1 MKISQNSFL
10 TLGHICAKH
19 KDRIAEVQRKDD
31 IYSIPCN
38 DCNREYIGQTKRQ
51 RLFFPPRRKT
61 LGKSSRVWATCGFI
75 HTILEEYLQ
84 WIYNNNVYIYIYIV
98 TIELEFYLK

>member
-38 DCNREYIGQTKRQ
+38 DCNEDYIGQAKR
-51 RLFFPPRRKT
+51 
-61 LGKSSRVWATCGFI
+61 SV
-75 HTILEEYLQ
+75 
-84 WIYNNNVYIYIYIV
+84 
-98 TIELEFYLK
+98 

>member
-51 RLFFPPRRKT
+51 RLFFSATAQNP
-61 LGKSSRVWATCGFI
+61 GK
-75 HTILEEYLQ
+75 E
-84 WIYNNNVYIYIYIV
+84 
-98 TIELEFYLK
+98 

>member
-1 MKISQNSFL
+1 MHSMKISQNSFL

-38 DCNREYIGQTKRQ
+38 DCNWEYIGQTKRQ

-61 LGKSSRVWATCGFI
+61 LGKSSHVWATCGFI

-84 WIYNNNVYIYIYIV
+84 
-98 TIELEFYLK
+98 